1 MASLRCN
8 RQQTAVYEKTRL
20 ANGAR
25 VITETIPSVRSI
37 AVGIWVHTGSRD
49 EEPSVAGISH
59 LIEHMVFKGT
69 ARRRTHQIARR
80 LESVGGFLNAF
91 TSKEHTCYYARALDS
106 HLARA
111 IDTVCDLVLDPVFPP
126 KELVKEKAVILEE
139 MKMYE
144 DSPEDVIFE
153 HFESIVYPDH
163 AFGRPVIGFQDTV
176 SALSRDDLLGYM
188 DQRYT
193 PNRMV
198 LAVAGNVRHN
208 DAVRLAERSF
218 HAPGRIP
225 RNGERHAV
233 GGYRPAESVQSRP
246 IQQAHLIVG
255 RRGIDVH
262 SPWRTPMT
270 VLNTILG
277 GGMSS
282 RLNQN
287 IREKYGYC
295 YNIYSFVNMYSDTGD
310 TGVYIG
316 TDASHTDHGR
326 KLIMREFDRLVQ
338 KPVSARTLTQ
348 AKNQVKGQL
357 MLGLESMSNRM
368 MRIAQQELLFGRY
381 ITLDEVLDDLDSV
394 TVEDIQ
400 STAQFLY
407 DAGEYSSVVLLPQT

>member
-1 MASLRCN
+1 M
-8 RQQTAVYEKTRL
+8 YEKTRL
-20 ANGAR
+20 TNGVR

-49 EEPSVAGISH
+49 EEPSAAGISH

-69 ARRRTHQIARR
+69 TRRRTHQIARR
-80 LESVGGFLNAF
+80 LESVGGYLNAF
-91 TSKEHTCYYARALDS
+91 TAKEHTCYYARALDA
-106 HLARA
+106 HLGRT
-111 IDTVCDLVLDPVFPP
+111 IDTVCDLVQEPLFPP
-126 KELVKEKAVILEE
+126 KELLKEKAVILEE

-153 HFESIVYPDH
+153 NFESIVYPDH

-176 SALSRDDLLGYM
+176 SALSREDLLGYM
-188 DQRYT
+188 DYRYT

-198 LAVAGNVRHN
+198 LAVAGNVKHKA
-208 DAVRLAERSF
+208 AVRLAEKSLQALR
-218 HAPGRIP
+218 RIP
-225 RNGERHAV
+225 KNGQRNAV
-233 GGYRPAESVQSRP
+233 GGYQPGEIVHSRP

-262 SPWRTPMT
+262 SPRRTPMA

-295 YNIYSFVNMYSDTGD
+295 YTIYSFVNMYSDTGD

-316 TDASHTDHGR
+316 TDASRTDHGR
-326 KLIMREFDRLVQ
+326 KLIMRELDKLVQ
-338 KPVSARTLTQ
+338 NPVSARTLSQ
-348 AKNQVKGQL
+348 AKNQVKGQV

-381 ITLDEVLDDLDSV
+381 ITLDEALEKLDRV

-400 STAQFLY
+400 ATAQFLY
-407 DAGEYSSVVLLPQT
+407 DPDKYSSVILLPQM